1 MQKIK
6 FLGFTSGF
14 GMLIY
19 RDMYSSAN
27 LKYKETRCVEVMNSF
42 HRNKLSPIYFFNHF
56 FQNTTGWYVRLFM
69 FYIQAELFHVMLFE

>member
-1 MQKIK
+1 MQKMK

-27 LKYKETRCVEVMNSF
+27 LKYKETGIAEVMNSF
-42 HRNKLSPIYFFNHF
+42 HRNK
-56 FQNTTGWYVRLFM
+56 
-69 FYIQAELFHVMLFE
+69 